1 MFTSMCLGCHVTA
14 SLHLCLYLFI
24 YLFFYYSVSA
34 VGVDLSAV
42 PKLGPRVRAS
52 VQDDFLHMHPK
63 KTLAQLH
70 DTPEDGTFVVY
81 ATVNGFVDGEDWW
94 YPACKCH
101 RSVAPDSG
109 AYYCK
114 GCVKHVFQ
122 MVPRYYYIHYM
133 LPMIFKLSGLV
144 TLTRWLCGH
153 PMFMK

>member
-1 MFTSMCLGCHVTA
+1 M
-14 SLHLCLYLFI
+14 
-24 YLFFYYSVSA
+24 
-34 VGVDLSAV
+34 DLSAV
-42 PKLGPRVRAS
+42 PKLGPRVKVSA
-52 VQDDFLHMHPK
+52 QEDFLRMHPR

-101 RSVAPDSG
+101 RSIAPDSG

-122 MVPRYYYIHYM
+122 MVPRYYDVHYIVS
-133 LPMIFKLSGLV
+133 MIFNLSGYVSLICC
-144 TLTRWLCGH
+144 LHRYR
-153 PMFMK
+153 MFMN